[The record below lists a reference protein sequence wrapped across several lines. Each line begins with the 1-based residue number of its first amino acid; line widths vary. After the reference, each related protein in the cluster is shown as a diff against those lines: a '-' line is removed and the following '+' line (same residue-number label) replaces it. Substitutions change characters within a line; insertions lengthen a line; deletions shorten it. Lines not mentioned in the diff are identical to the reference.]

1 VLQVGFVETTEQRQR
16 QEAVCDRAAVRRRFR
31 AFDIDMDPLKV
42 AGRLSE
48 LVDGCWS
55 TVTQSVTQTSL
66 PTAVRTSLGF
76 SKRMAFS
83 IYRLLGGFVLIEA
96 ASLGHKQAFRA
107 GTAVSA
113 LPQEGTFAVQN
124 DMSIRDAG
132 QQQRAAG

>member
-1 VLQVGFVETTEQRQR
+1 MLQVGFVETTEQRQR

-83 IYRLLGGFVLIEA
+83 IYRLLGELAENQCSVRLYHGSGDSSAPVRR
-96 ASLGHKQAFRA
+96 SLNG
-107 GTAVSA
+107 A
-113 LPQEGTFAVQN
+113 L
-124 DMSIRDAG
+124 R
-132 QQQRAAG
+132 